1 MESRKRELAG
11 FKKQQLDVLGLMESK
26 EKRRADE
33 LAGRRSQAEKEREDA
48 LRRTIGYT
56 AEDFFRAAALLGGAK
71 KGEVMSRLGAA
82 FQTAEARKR
91 TEKEAARERFAKFE
105 TEERAERV
113 VLDQME
119 ITRRERDV
127 AIMSGRMDKANAL
140 NDKLSDLALSLQ
152 KTREDLTQRDIEN
165 LREGR
170 KVSALESQ
178 ARTQAAGIKR
188 PGETERIIAEL
199 RRENPK
205 LSYSD
210 ALKALYGM
218 KQEPRSEAEL
228 RKEWSSNLILQQ
240 QYPNFADYVKAV
252 TLPTGGVAGDY
263 GTPPPNAVRPKG
275 QP

>member
-1 MESRKRELAG
+1 
-11 FKKQQLDVLGLMESK
+11 
-26 EKRRADE
+26 
-33 LAGRRSQAEKEREDA
+33 
-48 LRRTIGYT
+48 
-56 AEDFFRAAALLGGAK
+56 
-71 KGEVMSRLGAA
+71 
-82 FQTAEARKR
+82 
-91 TEKEAARERFAKFE
+91 
-105 TEERAERV
+105 
-113 VLDQME
+113 
-119 ITRRERDV
+119 
-127 AIMSGRMDKANAL
+127 
-140 NDKLSDLALSLQ
+140 LQ
-152 KTREDLTQRDIEN
+152 KIREDLTQRDIEN

-170 KVSALESQ
+170 KTDAIVSQ
-178 ARTQAAGIKR
+178 ARTQAAGSNR